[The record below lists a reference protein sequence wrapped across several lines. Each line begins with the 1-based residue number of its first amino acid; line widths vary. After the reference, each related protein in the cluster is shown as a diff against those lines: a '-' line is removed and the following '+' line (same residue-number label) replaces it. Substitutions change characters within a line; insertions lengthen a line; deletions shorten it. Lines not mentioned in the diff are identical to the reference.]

1 MRKTL
6 IPLKGLRN
14 KGYFFMLDGIIAVV
28 VLVTGFIIIG
38 SIFISSPIFKPPYN
52 IGEDL
57 LRVLSTTNMSDI
69 NLEIHPELRP
79 LYNDPDIIDDNSST
93 VLQQVAKFYYK
104 NCTAPQPN
112 KDYIKYANMTVH
124 ALIDKVIANPFEAD
138 LNITAGI
145 VGCNVDRIY
154 TSMDPDSSASVLSSK
169 TSAKVLMST
178 QKVVFGNIGSLT
190 LYGPYIFTMI
200 VWG

>member
-1 MRKTL
+1 
-6 IPLKGLRN
+6 
-14 KGYFFMLDGIIAVV
+14 MLDGIIAVA

-38 SIFISSPIFKPPYN
+38 SIFVSKPIFKPPYN

-57 LRVLSTTNMSDI
+57 LRVLSSTNMSSI
-69 NLEIHPELRP
+69 NLELHPELRA
-79 LYNDPDIIDDNSST
+79 LYNDPDIVDDNSST
-93 VLQQVAKFYYK
+93 VLQQVAKLYYK

-112 KDYIKYANMTVH
+112 KDYIRYANMTVY
-124 ALIDKVIANPFEAD
+124 ALIDKVIVNPFEAE

-145 VGCNVDRIY
+145 LGCSVDRIY
-154 TSMDPDSSASVLSSK
+154 TSVNPDSSASVLGSK
-169 TSAKVLMST
+169 SSAKVLMAT
-178 QKVVFGNIGSLT
+178 QKSVFGNIGPSI